1 MGLKISVLPCLTD
14 NYGFILHDEATGLV
28 ACIDTPEAGAIAAR
42 ISDLGLNRLDY
53 ILNTHWHP
61 DHAGGN
67 AALQAQYGAVI
78 YGPDEVRK
86 IAPLDHVIEPGA
98 AFMLGETKLDIISL
112 KGHTLEHIGYVDA
125 AGHNAFIGDCL
136 FPLGCG
142 RLFEGTREEM
152 WASELRIAALPADT
166 WLYSAH
172 EYSLA
177 SLKFAES
184 LGMGA
189 ALSSR
194 AQKIRTMRERGE
206 FTVPSQLCEELATN
220 PFLRYP
226 LMEQGFEAQ
235 AARFGDLRA
244 AKDIF

>member
-1 MGLKISVLPCLTD
+1 MGLIISVLPCLTD
-14 NYGFILHDEATGLV
+14 NYGFILRDEATGLV
-28 ACIDTPEAGAIAAR
+28 ACIDTPDAGSIAAR
-42 ISDLGLNRLDY
+42 IRDLGLDRLDY

-67 AALQAQYGAVI
+67 AILQAQYSAVI
-78 YGPDEVRK
+78 YGPEEVRK
-86 IAPLDHVIEPGA
+86 IAPLDHRIEPGA
-98 AFMLGETKLDIISL
+98 VFMLGDTRLDVIDL
-112 KGHTLEHIGYVDA
+112 KGHTLGHIGYVDA
-125 AGHNAFIGDCL
+125 TGHNAFIGDCL

-152 WASELRIAALPADT
+152 WASELRISALPADT

-184 LGMGA
+184 LGA
-189 ALSSR
+189 DDALSAR
-194 AQKIRTMRERGE
+194 AQKIRGMRERGE
-206 FTVPSQLCEELATN
+206 FTVPSQLSEELATN

-226 LMEQGFEAQ
+226 LMEESFEAQ
-235 AARFGDLRA
+235 AAKFGELRA
-244 AKDIF
+244 AKDVF